1 MATAIKPKQKLKLD
15 WSNDK
20 ITKISLNSNE
30 LVYVELNDQFY
41 NKSNEKPFDMTE
53 INETNPDILKQHMLF
68 IGDLTNECI
77 EQGIVPD
84 KLIEIF
90 RDLFWKMHKRVF

>member
-1 MATAIKPKQKLKLD
+1 MATAIKPKQKLKIN

-30 LVYVELNDQFY
+30 LIYVKLDNNFY
-41 NKSNEKPFDMTE
+41 NKTNEKPFDMTE
-53 INETNPDILKQHMLF
+53 IKETDVKVLKQHMLF
-68 IGDLTNECI
+68 LGDLTNECV

-90 RDLFWKMHKRVF
+90 RDLFWKIHKRVF

>member
-1 MATAIKPKQKLKLD
+1 MVTAIKPKQKLKIN

-30 LVYVELNDQFY
+30 LIYVKLDNNFY
-41 NKSNEKPFDMTE
+41 NKTNEKPFDMTE
-53 INETNPDILKQHMLF
+53 IKETDVEVLKQHMLF
-68 IGDLTNECI
+68 LGDLTNECV

-90 RDLFWKMHKRVF
+90 RDLFWKIHKRVF

>member
-30 LVYVELNDQFY
+30 LVYVELDDHFY
-41 NKSNEKPFDMTE
+41 NK
-53 INETNPDILKQHMLF
+53 
-68 IGDLTNECI
+68 TNERFLKI
-77 EQGIVPD
+77 KI
-84 KLIEIF
+84 II
-90 RDLFWKMHKRVF
+90 LFEKIYIK

>member
-30 LVYVELNDQFY
+30 LIYV
-41 NKSNEKPFDMTE
+41 
-53 INETNPDILKQHMLF
+53 
-68 IGDLTNECI
+68 
-77 EQGIVPD
+77 
-84 KLIEIF
+84 
-90 RDLFWKMHKRVF
+90 